1 MAFWLWLIFLTQ
13 SIHRSSTIIFI
24 TPTLLTGEIDA
35 LLICTNFKMCR
46 KNIRLKNSN
55 ERIWYFLA
63 KRPTYFQKSITH
75 PVEFFSLKGS
85 PSVCDFSFGIIDL
98 NIDNLFCSG
107 YSVISIHPQCLEIQ
121 CCLSFKK
128 FSITYTQQDSF
139 HLPREVSFWSSS

>member
-1 MAFWLWLIFLTQ
+1 MKKRVRDLLLLRLSDLELWFIFLTQ
-13 SIHRSSTIIFI
+13 SICRSSTITFI
-24 TPTLLTGEIDA
+24 TPSLLTGEIHA

-63 KRPTYFQKSITH
+63 ERPTYFQKSITH

-85 PSVCDFSFGIIDL
+85 PSVCDFSFGVIDL

-107 YSVISIHPQCLEIQ
+107 YSVISNRVYSSTMLGNSMLLE
-121 CCLSFKK
+121 L
-128 FSITYTQQDSF
+128 
-139 HLPREVSFWSSS
+139 